1 MAGAPLRLLLATRNR
16 DKITEI
22 TAALA
27 GLDVELI
34 AADAIPG
41 LPEVEEDAATLQ
53 GNAIKKA
60 ATLTHHSGLLALADD
75 TGLEVDAL
83 DGAPGVYSSRYS
95 GENATYAEN
104 VAKLLRDMHG
114 VAAEKR
120 SARFRCVIAIAGD
133 GQVVTVEGICEGK
146 ITEAAAGS
154 GGFGYDPVFLVPE
167 LGRTFAELT
176 LEEKNRISHR
186 GRALKLARVKLEEI
200 LRKRLQDLDR

>member
-16 DKITEI
+16 DKIAEI

-104 VAKLLRDMHG
+104 VAKLLLEMRG
-114 VAAEKR
+114 VAAEQR

-133 GQVVTVEGICEGK
+133 GQVDTVEGVCEGR
-146 ITEAAAGS
+146 ITEVASGS

-167 LGRTFAELT
+167 LGRTFAELSI
-176 LEEKNRISHR
+176 EEKNRISHR
-186 GRALKLARVKLEEI
+186 GRALLLARVKLEEI
-200 LRKRLQDLDR
+200 LRRRAGEM